1 MFVYQ
6 HILSTST
13 YSASLAKQLP
23 AKLIVKFNIMNFVNE
38 IDGVKKAIIE
48 NAQLMRSFENIG
60 NDEFRDKLKKFND
73 EIETMRLELGETL
86 IGLKTRQKR
95 LDNMLDKAANECQTL
110 EELEAKY
117 EEFQQ
122 TEGKKRMSI
131 KLCTEFKEFKQELM
145 NNPSANA
152 NIDAE
157 VIEQDD
163 NAICS
168 MYDPW
173 TKNLM
178 LNPVRNI
185 KCGHN
190 YDRDSV
196 MAVIKDRLNIHCP
209 IVGCA
214 SKVYVQPNHLVP
226 NEPLQER
233 IRVYKIQQDDDEDN
247 N

>member
-1 MFVYQ
+1 
-6 HILSTST
+6 
-13 YSASLAKQLP
+13 
-23 AKLIVKFNIMNFVNE
+23 MNFVNE
-38 IDGVKKAIIE
+38 IDGVKKTIIE
-48 NAQLMRSFENIG
+48 NAQLMRSFENKVG
-60 NDEFRDKLKKFND
+60 NVEYRDKLKKFND

-95 LDNMLDKAANECQTL
+95 LDTMLDKAANECQTL
-110 EELEAKY
+110 EEFEAKY
-117 EEFQQ
+117 LEFQQ

-131 KLCTEFKEFKQELM
+131 KLCTEFKDFKQELM
-145 NNPSANA
+145 NNPSASNA
-152 NIDAE
+152 NANDIDAE

-173 TKNLM
+173 TKDLM

-190 YDRDSV
+190 YDRASV
-196 MAVIKDRLNIHCP
+196 MAVIKDRLNVRCP

-214 SKVYVQPNHLVP
+214 SKTYVQPNHLVP
-226 NEPLQER
+226 NEALQER
-233 IRVYKIQQDDDEDN
+233 IRVYKAQQDDDEDDN
-247 N
+247 